1 MAMEPAEAIAC
12 LRTLRTVR
20 RFTDRQCRN
29 RCWTT
34 CSASPA
40 GVAAPRTF
48 NPGSSSS
55 SATGT
60 RCDGW
65 RRWRIRRPPRGGRPG
80 DRPGHGRQSRPG
92 RAGDLRRGG
101 AQPAAT
107 AGRPRARAGIGHRLV
122 PRGGTSKRPRLSS
135 ASRPSG
141 WCGPPSPLA
150 TRMSAPRAPA
160 PIRRRRASRS
170 PNSSTTSASAG
181 REPRWRTTGDSEETF
196 PALPGSRD
204 RGHSGAVRL
213 RHTDTVPVSGRV
225 PTARRRRHWCARH
238 TVGAPAQ
245 AGKSA
250 PVAGHPPPTAH
261 VRQRSRL

>member
-1 MAMEPAEAIAC
+1 MTNPALSGVIGNILSANGRRPRIWHAYCTSGSPPRHPPATPPSPCGETIAQDQHRA
-12 LRTLRTVR
+12 LGRGLEEQWRWSRQR
-20 RFTDRQCRN
+20 RSRACAHYAPCGGLPTGQCRN

-65 RRWRIRRPPRGGRPG
+65 RRWRDTSATSRRPPWRSSWSWTAIPTRSSRRPSTRGCSASGYSWPPTCTG
-80 DRPGHGRQSRPG
+80 WDRPSAGSTGR
-92 RAGDLRRGG
+92 D
-101 AQPAAT
+101 
-107 AGRPRARAGIGHRLV
+107 V
-122 PRGGTSKRPRLSS
+122 KRPRLSS

-160 PIRRRRASRS
+160 P
-170 PNSSTTSASAG
+170 
-181 REPRWRTTGDSEETF
+181 
-196 PALPGSRD
+196 
-204 RGHSGAVRL
+204 
-213 RHTDTVPVSGRV
+213 
-225 PTARRRRHWCARH
+225 
-238 TVGAPAQ
+238 
-245 AGKSA
+245 
-250 PVAGHPPPTAH
+250 HPPQARKPLAELVYH
-261 VRQRSRL
+261 ERFGGA